1 MPRAAPGQRRQQILE
16 ALAHELETSPGARI
30 TTARLA
36 SKLDVSEAA
45 LYRHF
50 RSKAEMFEALIA
62 FAEETVFSLSHRI
75 TGDTGDLDVKL
86 SRLAALLLGFG
97 ERNPGICRLLLGDVL
112 AGEDEALRARVRQF
126 FDRFEAEL
134 RAVLRAADLGDGVR
148 GSAPASRI
156 AALLA
161 AQIEG
166 RLARFVRSGFSD
178 LPTQHWESDWRL
190 LVKAFATAGA

>member
-16 ALAHELETSPGARI
+16 ALAHELETSPGVRV

-36 SKLDVSEAA
+36 AKLDVSEAA

-62 FAEETVFSLSHRI
+62 FAEQTVFSLSHRI
-75 TGDTGDLDVKL
+75 AADKVELDVKL
-86 SRLAALLLGFG
+86 SRIVGLILSFG
-97 ERNPGICRLLLGDVL
+97 ERNPGICRLLMGDVL

-126 FDRFEAEL
+126 FERFEAEL
-134 RAVLRAADLGDGVR
+134 RAILRAADLGDGVR
-148 GSAPASRI
+148 GAAPASRV

-161 AQIEG
+161 AQVEG
-166 RLARFVRSGFSD
+166 RLARFVRSGFAE
-178 LPTQHWESDWRL
+178 PATQHWDTEWQI
-190 LVKAFATAGA
+190 LVRAVATAGA

>member
-16 ALAHELETSPGARI
+16 ALAHELETSPGVRI

-36 SKLDVSEAA
+36 AKLGVSEAA

-50 RSKAEMFEALIA
+50 RSKAEMFEALIV
-62 FAEETVFSLSHRI
+62 FAEQTVFSLSHRI
-75 TGDTGDLDVKL
+75 AGENVELDVTL
-86 SRLAALLLGFG
+86 NRLAALLLGFG
-97 ERNPGICRLLLGDVL
+97 ERNPGICRLLMGDVL

-148 GSAPASRI
+148 GSAPASRV

-166 RLARFVRSGFSD
+166 RLARFVRSGFAD
-178 LPTQHWESDWRL
+178 APTQYWDTDWRL
-190 LVKAFATAGA
+190 LVRAVATPGA

>member
-16 ALAHELETSPGARI
+16 ALAHELETSPGVRV

-36 SKLDVSEAA
+36 AKLDVSEAA

-62 FAEETVFSLSHRI
+62 FAEQTVFSLSHRI
-75 TGDTGDLDVKL
+75 AADKVELDVKL
-86 SRLAALLLGFG
+86 SRIVGLILSFG
-97 ERNPGICRLLLGDVL
+97 ERNPGICRLLMGDVL

-126 FDRFEAEL
+126 FERFEAEL
-134 RAVLRAADLGDGVR
+134 RAILRAADLGDGVR
-148 GSAPASRI
+148 GMAPASRV

-161 AQIEG
+161 AQVEG
-166 RLARFVRSGFSD
+166 RLARFVRSGFAE
-178 LPTQHWESDWRL
+178 PATQHWDTEWQI
-190 LVKAFATAGA
+190 LVRAVATAGA